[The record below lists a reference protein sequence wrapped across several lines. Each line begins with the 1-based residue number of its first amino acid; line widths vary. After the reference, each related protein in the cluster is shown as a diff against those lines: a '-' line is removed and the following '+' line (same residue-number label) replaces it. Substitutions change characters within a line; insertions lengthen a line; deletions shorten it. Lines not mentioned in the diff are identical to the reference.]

1 MVIETKGDELIDERY
16 KDTIMQSSHS
26 LTHWDTIEV
35 SREDYERYE
44 RLRIELYE
52 LTQELKEKN

>member
-1 MVIETKGDELIDERY
+1 MVIETKSDELLDARY
-16 KDTIMQSSHS
+16 EHNAMENSHR
-26 LTHWDTIEV
+26 LRHWCDIEI